1 MTIKTE
7 LEQLMKESIQILHVG
22 IVGVGNIGS
31 AHADSIYRDKIAD
44 MKLTALCDTNPVKR
58 KLLEERYPDIPI
70 FETHEEMLASGL
82 TDTVIVATPHRF
94 HPPIAID
101 AFHAGQHVLSEKPA
115 GVDCG
120 TVRRL
125 HETAKASGK
134 VYGIMFNQRTD
145 PLFIKAR
152 ELVKSGRIG
161 EPKRLV
167 WIITNWYRTQA
178 YYDSGSWRATWDG
191 EGGGVLLNQ
200 APHNLDLWQWIFGMP
215 KRIRAFCYNGKYHKI
230 PVEDDATIYAEY
242 ENGAT
247 ATFITTTG
255 EYPGT
260 NRLEISGDRGKIVIE
275 HGELHF
281 YELSEAE
288 RLFCYTAEGQNFPAI
303 TETIYDEKAS
313 DSGHRMILR
322 NFAAHILKGDELIS
336 PGYDGINELA
346 ISNAAYLSAWT
357 NDWVELPLH
366 DDQFLSRLHE
376 LQKQENNEKRGNEE
390 LKMNAD
396 YRDRWQVRW

>member
-1 MTIKTE
+1 MKT
-7 LEQLMKESIQILHVG
+7 LRMG

-31 AHADSIYRDKIAD
+31 AHAANLYGGHVPGMTLA
-44 MKLTALCDTNPVKR
+44 ALCDIGEDKR
-58 KLLEERYPDIPI
+58 EYLKKEYPDIPV
-70 FETHEEMLASGL
+70 FDDHTAMLASGL
-82 TDTVIVATPHRF
+82 LDGVIIATPHRF
-94 HPPIAID
+94 HPSIAED
-101 AFHAGQHVLSEKPA
+101 AFRAGLHVLSEKPA

-120 TVRRL
+120 TVRRMY
-125 HETAKASGK
+125 ETARASGK
-134 VYGIMFNQRTD
+134 TYGIMFNQRTD

-152 ELVKSGRIG
+152 ELVKNGRIG

-215 KRIRAFCYNGKYHKI
+215 KRIRAFCYNGKYHNI

-260 NRLEISGDRGKIVIE
+260 NRLEIAGDRGKIVIE
-275 HGELHF
+275 HGVLRF
-281 YELSEAE
+281 IELSEAE
-288 RLFCYTAEGQNFPAI
+288 RTFCYTVTGQNYPPM
-303 TETIYDEKAS
+303 TETVFEEKAK

-336 PGYDGINELA
+336 PGYDGIHELS

-376 LQKQENNEKRGNEE
+376 LQKQENSDKNGNEE
-390 LKMNAD
+390 MKMNAD